1 MDEIIRLSELPTGC
15 SAVVEE
21 VNCAEYLRNRVLDM
35 GIIRGA
41 ELRAVL
47 LSPFGDPVAYAV
59 KNTMIALRKRDSS
72 AIFVRWRHE

>member
-1 MDEIIRLSELPTGC
+1 MAWLPDIIPTLIKD
-15 SAVVEE
+15 SPLALIE
-21 VNCAEYLRNRVLDM
+21 VYTTEPTYVLDM

-72 AIFVRWRHE
+72 EIFVRWRHE